1 MTDATRSVLTDFGIV
16 SIAIIVAHLI
26 RNKVKWIQATYMP
39 SSVIAGI
46 LCLLFGREVFDLL
59 PFSMSG
65 EKVAMATYP
74 SWMVVFL
81 FATLFMG
88 HRKKA
93 VKFVETLEH
102 TGDTFFYN
110 MASLVGQ
117 YGFALLFGILILTP
131 LFPLLPEGFA
141 VFLPAGFIGGY
152 GTVAAMGSVFE
163 KSADPAWHGATALGN
178 ASATIGM
185 MTAVFAG
192 MVLINIATR
201 KGWTR
206 MVSTMQKMPASM
218 RSGFVPKS
226 EQKALGK
233 ETVSP
238 MALDAMTWHMCL
250 VVGVVLGA
258 YFLHDRIHAA
268 FPSLQDTISL
278 PVFGF
283 ALIIGA
289 IVQGVFNRFGI
300 GQYIDRGTIH
310 RIGSLVTD
318 YLIVFGI
325 GSITTHVV
333 LNNALPLF
341 LLFVFGF
348 AFTIAFMWFVGRR
361 ICRNFWFERSIA
373 MYGWNTGSVA
383 TSVALLR
390 VIDPDM
396 KTPVL
401 EDFGL
406 AYIGISFV
414 EIAIIA
420 LLPPLIL
427 NGIIAWPTC
436 ILLAGFVA
444 CLVLSRFFVGWFNYP
459 PDAIRPGEEE
469 VINSQN
475 AE

>member
-16 SIAIIVAHLI
+16 SIAIIIAHLI

-46 LCLLFGREVFDLL
+46 LVLFFGKEFVNIL
-59 PFSMSG
+59 PFSMNG
-65 EKVAMATYP
+65 EKLAMATYP
-74 SWMVVFL
+74 SWLVVFL

-88 HRKKA
+88 HRKKEI
-93 VKFVETLEH
+93 KFSKTLEH
-102 TGDTFFYN
+102 TGDTFFFN
-110 MASLVGQ
+110 LSSLLGQ

-131 LFPLLPEGFA
+131 LFPMLPEGFA
-141 VFLPAGFIGGY
+141 IFLPAGFIGGY
-152 GTVAAMGSVFE
+152 GTAAAMGSVFE
-163 KSADPAWHGATALGN
+163 RGGPEWEGAMTLGN
-178 ASATIGM
+178 ASATVGIM
-185 MTAVFAG
+185 AAVFAG
-192 MVLINIATR
+192 MVIINIATR

-206 MVSTMQKMPASM
+206 MISTMQKMPASM

-226 EQKALGK
+226 ERKSLGS

-238 MALDAMTWHMCL
+238 MALDSLTWHMCL
-250 VVGVVLGA
+250 VVAVALGA
-258 YFLHDRIHAA
+258 FSLRDFIQDL
-268 FPSLQDTISL
+268 FQSLQNTLEL
-278 PVFGF
+278 PVFGL
-283 ALIIGA
+283 ALVIGA
-289 IVQGVFNRFGI
+289 IVQGVLNRFGI

-333 LNNALPLF
+333 MNNAIPLL
-341 LLFVFGF
+341 LLFIFGF
-348 AFTIAFMWFVGRR
+348 SFTIALMWFVGRR
-361 ICRNFWFERSIA
+361 ICRDFWFERSIT

-406 AYIGISFV
+406 AYIGISFI

-427 NGIIAWPTC
+427 NGMIGVPTF
-436 ILLAGFVA
+436 ILIVGFFA
-444 CLVLSRFFVGWFNYP
+444 SLVLSRYLVGWFNYP
-459 PDAIRPGEEE
+459 ADAIRPGEEE
-469 VINSQN
+469 VINAQN